1 MAAFA
6 LLESLKLISRKI
18 WTVIEK
24 SWNFHT
30 VNQSQRMWL
39 TNKPHLLATN
49 TATLERKTK
58 TPDEYAKDL
67 EQWLKKMKC
76 TGVTGIRLES
86 FNDIKV
92 GVLEEKVDTS
102 APSVEPFPKLWQQKF
117 KYKGTVWK
125 FHYFSITLQISR
137 EINFGDFYEF
147 LRSTF
152 WGLKLTKFTKFRAP
166 KIAKADST

>member
-1 MAAFA
+1 MTATTTA
-6 LLESLKLISRKI
+6 LRSEASLVMTRATISLFDDSALDKTTLLNLELKRQERRRNLRYRNSVLLDESSSLLQQ
-18 WTVIEK
+18 K
-24 SWNFHT
+24 SKT
-30 VNQSQRMWL
+30 T
-39 TNKPHLLATN
+39 TNTN

-117 KYKGTVWK
+117 KYKGYKDEHGRPKGKATIE
-125 FHYFSITLQISR
+125 F
-137 EINFGDFYEF
+137 ENGDNIHG
-147 LRSTF
+147 S
-152 WGLKLTKFTKFRAP
+152 
-166 KIAKADST
+166 